1 MAVKLLERKKK
12 FEEEAKRRGTR
23 RGTREDYEKDS
34 YRWCYK
40 ESAAPKIVKI
50 TVKRVDGKFVKKKVI
65 VDEEVTF
72 EA

>member
-1 MAVKLLERKKK
+1 MVVKLLERKKK
-12 FEEEAKRRGTR
+12 FVEEAKKRGSKHGTR
-23 RGTREDYEKDS
+23 DDYEKDS

-50 TVKRVDGKFVKKKVI
+50 IVERVGGKFVKKKVT